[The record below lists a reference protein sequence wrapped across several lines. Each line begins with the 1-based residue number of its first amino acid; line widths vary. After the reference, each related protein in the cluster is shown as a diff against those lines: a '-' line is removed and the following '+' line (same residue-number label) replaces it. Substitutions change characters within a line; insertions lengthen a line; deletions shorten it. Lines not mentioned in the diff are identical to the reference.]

1 MFHVERH
8 YKPKKHIIKMANIV
22 NVLEEIEEIALKEQT
37 EAQNK
42 WLDKIEVLEEVA
54 KLFDDN
60 KDPLTA
66 MELRRASSNLKA
78 LSITR

>member
-1 MFHVERH
+1 
-8 YKPKKHIIKMANIV
+8 MANIV
-22 NVLEEIEEIALKEQT
+22 NVLEEIEEIAVKEQA
-37 EAQNK
+37 EAKKK

-66 MELRRASSNLKA
+66 MELRRAAGSLKA
-78 LSITR
+78 LSIIRNL

>member
-1 MFHVERH
+1 
-8 YKPKKHIIKMANIV
+8 MANIV
-22 NVLEEIEEIALKEQT
+22 NVLEEIEEIAVKEQT

-54 KLFDDN
+54 KLFDEN

-66 MELRRASSNLKA
+66 MELRRAASSLKA
-78 LSITR
+78 LSIIRNR